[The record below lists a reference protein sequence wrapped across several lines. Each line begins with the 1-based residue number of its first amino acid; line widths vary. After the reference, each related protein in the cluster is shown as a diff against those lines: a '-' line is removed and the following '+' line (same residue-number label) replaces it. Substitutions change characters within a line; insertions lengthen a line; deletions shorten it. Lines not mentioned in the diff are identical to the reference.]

1 MSDTKLHY
9 KILRD
14 TQLKRT
20 TDKQGIKRIHDFL
33 LVVVF
38 YEKNRLLDKDICLKG
53 GGQSFGTTYTKLNS
67 GGLYEARIE
76 IKNPLLSA

>member
-1 MSDTKLHY
+1 MKPKSNGLDHSANLSSYPMSDTKLHY

-53 GGQSFGTTYTKLNS
+53 GG
-67 GGLYEARIE
+67 
-76 IKNPLLSA
+76 